1 MRQSVA
7 AVDHSFQAIVQSF
20 FRITLAHSVKV
31 AEHMVL
37 RLIFCSTVK
46 RAFGGHPVV
55 FPIFAILDT
64 FTILDKMDGK

>member
-1 MRQSVA
+1 
-7 AVDHSFQAIVQSF
+7 
-20 FRITLAHSVKV
+20 
-31 AEHMVL
+31 MVL

-46 RAFGGHPVV
+46 RAFGVHPVV